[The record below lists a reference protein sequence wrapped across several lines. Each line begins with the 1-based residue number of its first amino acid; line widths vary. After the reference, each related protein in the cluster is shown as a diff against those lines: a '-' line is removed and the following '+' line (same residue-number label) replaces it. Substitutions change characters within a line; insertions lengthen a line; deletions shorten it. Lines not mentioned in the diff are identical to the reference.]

1 MENTGLIARF
11 KIEHMLIPALKD
23 LLGMVEKDRTGNLT
37 GPQYFLNIS
46 GDADQLRFEATTDK
60 YVTTGVNTVYGMS
73 IKAKPCEFDNYC
85 LPSEGFSVD
94 VRPGALCKLIAEPL
108 KLAKRVGA
116 SKSTGWPIFS
126 VYADKWTIDI
136 TTNKERPYTFHAEG
150 VARLADSANRF
161 VPCLDAPGMLD
172 LSELTRVTGF
182 LNPAIAVFPG
192 WVKKTPL
199 EVGRG
204 DGNYLWW
211 RARFGRAVQLYG
223 NAVLANEQS
232 TPKTAPVPAK
242 TEPKTEPKPEPKPE
256 TAARKT
262 AKAVAQGTNS
272 KIVPTPKPKPKTDA
286 ALTFDAI
293 VAGLVDV
300 FNLTPKM
307 QERAARKYLETRDAR
322 LAVAYALGTDH
333 GRRFDATLK
342 ALETVTAA

>member
-11 KIEHMLIPALKD
+11 KVEHMLIPALKD
-23 LLGMVEKDRTGNLT
+23 LLGMVEKDRTGKLSS
-37 GPQYFLNIS
+37 PQFFLNIS
-46 GDADQLRFEATTDK
+46 GDADRLRFEAATDK

-73 IKAKPCEFDNYC
+73 IKAKPCEFGDYR

-94 VRPGALCKLIAEPL
+94 VRPGALGKLIAEPL
-108 KLAKRVGA
+108 KLAKRVGS
-116 SKSTGWPIFS
+116 SKDTGWPILS
-126 VYADKWTIDI
+126 LYADKWTIDI
-136 TTNKERPYTFHAEG
+136 TTQKERPYTFHAEG
-150 VARLADSANRF
+150 VARLADSGNQF
-161 VPCLDAPGMLD
+161 VPCLDTPGTLD

-182 LNPAIAVFPG
+182 LNPAIAVFPD
-192 WVKKTPL
+192 WAKKAPL
-199 EVGRG
+199 EVGSG
-204 DGNYLWW
+204 DSKCLWW
-211 RARFGRAVQLYG
+211 RADFNGAIQFYG
-223 NAVLANEQS
+223 NAVLSHAQDM
-232 TPKTAPVPAK
+232 PKI
-242 TEPKTEPKPEPKPE
+242 EPKTEPK
-256 TAARKT
+256 AKT
-262 AKAVAQGTNS
+262 G
-272 KIVPTPKPKPKTDA
+272 A